1 METRVANRH
10 ILSSYDDELRRLERL
25 ILEMG
30 GHCEELLAQALEA
43 LANRD
48 ADLAAE
54 AIRHDIAIDALE
66 REIGG
71 LAVRLLALRQPMAVD
86 LRQTLAALRMSS
98 WLERVGD
105 YAKNIG
111 KRTLPLLDLPPLPP
125 TGGVIELGRLVQRQL
140 HDATQAVADLDVA
153 RAGAVWRGDSEIDA
167 VHLRVTQ
174 SIIEHMRTD
183 PDRAEACTH
192 LVFIAKNLER
202 IGDLS
207 TNIAELLHFSVT
219 GDRMLD
225 PRPKGA

>member
-66 REIGG
+66 REIEG

-105 YAKNIG
+105 YAKN
-111 KRTLPLLDLPPLPP
+111 
-125 TGGVIELGRLVQRQL
+125 
-140 HDATQAVADLDVA
+140 
-153 RAGAVWRGDSEIDA
+153 
-167 VHLRVTQ
+167 
-174 SIIEHMRTD
+174 
-183 PDRAEACTH
+183 
-192 LVFIAKNLER
+192 
-202 IGDLS
+202 
-207 TNIAELLHFSVT
+207 
-219 GDRMLD
+219 
-225 PRPKGA
+225 

>member
-1 METRVANRH
+1 MANRH

-43 LANRD
+43 LSTRD

-54 AIRHDIAIDALE
+54 AVRHDIAIDALE
-66 REIGG
+66 REIEG
-71 LAVRLLALRQPMAVD
+71 LVVRLFALRQPLAVD

-125 TGGVIELGRLVQRQL
+125 IAGVIELGRLVQRQL
-140 HDATQAVADLDVA
+140 HDATQAVADLDVE

-174 SIIEHMRTD
+174 SIIDHMRTD